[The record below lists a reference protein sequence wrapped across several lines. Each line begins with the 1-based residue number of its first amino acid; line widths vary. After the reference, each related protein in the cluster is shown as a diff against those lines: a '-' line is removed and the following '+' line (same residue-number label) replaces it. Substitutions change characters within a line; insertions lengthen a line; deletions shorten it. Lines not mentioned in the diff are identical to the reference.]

1 MSIKVACNNCDLLI
15 ELPRR
20 VAVKSRLSCPRC
32 MHTLIRGHENSL
44 DYTLAFAVSCLI
56 ALVLAYSFVFISFE
70 AQGQFREIALIQTT
84 LALFELKYYFL
95 SILVFALTIALPV
108 LYLLLLV
115 SVLIPIKFFNGIGSP
130 HPLLTLRLLNG
141 LKPWLMV
148 DVFLI
153 GVLVAIIKMW
163 SLANVSFGFSFWA
176 YTGFVLLFSYVL
188 YIVDAYKLW
197 QWVHNDD

>member
-20 VAVKSRLSCPRC
+20 VAVKSKLSCPRC
-32 MHTLIRGHENSL
+32 MHTLIRGHKNAL
-44 DYTLAFAVSCLI
+44 TYTLALTVSSLI

-70 AQGQFREIALIQTT
+70 TQGQLREIALIQTI

-95 SILVFALTIALPV
+95 SILVFALTVALPA

-115 SVLIPIKFFNGIGSP
+115 SLLIPMKFFNGNVSP
-130 HPLLTLRLLNG
+130 HAVLILRLLNG

-188 YIVDAYKLW
+188 HMVDAYKLW
-197 QWVHNDD
+197 HWVHNND